1 MKSERITEDANVKR
15 QMPHISIFELFIIGT
30 GIAAFIHSTWAVAT
44 YFGGPEPEQLS
55 PHWWGWALMGG
66 LVAFAMDVGQVAT
79 SALIRGGRNAA
90 GYKIT
95 FAVFALATYFTQF
108 LYVIAHVPN
117 VQLAAGVAEQYRPIV
132 TAIRDAAIFIFPALL
147 PVSTFLYT
155 FSQSVEQPRVKS
167 ANPTAKPATWV
178 VQNPVQ
184 EKAPEP
190 PLLPP
195 SLALSF
201 DAKCDEC
208 EWIGKDYKSQIAAD
222 RALRAH
228 KQHNHKVEVS

>member
-1 MKSERITEDANVKR
+1 MNRK
-15 QMPHISIFELFIIGT
+15 MPRISIFELFIIGT

-44 YFGGPEPEQLS
+44 FFGGVEPEQFT
-55 PHWWGWALMGG
+55 PHWWGWMLMGG

-79 SALIRGGRNAA
+79 SALIRAGHNAR

-108 LYVIAHVPN
+108 LYIIAHAPT
-117 VQLAAGVAEQYRPIV
+117 VQLAPGVAEQYRWIAG
-132 TAIRDAAIFIFPALL
+132 AIRDASIFIFPALL

-155 FSQSVEQPRVKS
+155 FSQNAEVPRVKS
-167 ANPTAKPATWV
+167 ANPVAKWTVTEPAKSI
-178 VQNPVQ
+178 VQ
-184 EKAPEP
+184 EP

-195 SLALSF
+195 SSALTF
-201 DAKCDEC
+201 ETKCDEC

-228 KQHNHKVEVS
+228 KQHQHR

>member
-1 MKSERITEDANVKR
+1 MNRK
-15 QMPHISIFELFIIGT
+15 MPRISIFELFIIGT

-44 YFGGPEPEQLS
+44 YFGGVEPEQFT
-55 PHWWGWALMGG
+55 PHWWGWMLMGG
-66 LVAFAMDVGQVAT
+66 FVAFAMDVGQVAT
-79 SALIRGGRNAA
+79 SALIRAGHNAR

-108 LYVIAHVPN
+108 LYIIAHAPT
-117 VQLAAGVAEQYRPIV
+117 VQLAPGVAEQYRWIAG
-132 TAIRDAAIFIFPALL
+132 AIRDASIFIFPALL

-155 FSQSVEQPRVKS
+155 FSQNAEVPRAKSEKQSAKS
-167 ANPTAKPATWV
+167 AQWV
-178 VQNPVQ
+178 VQNPEQPSTV
-184 EKAPEP
+184 ET

-195 SLALSF
+195 SSALTF
-201 DAKCDEC
+201 ETKCDEC

-228 KQHNHKVEVS
+228 KQHQHR